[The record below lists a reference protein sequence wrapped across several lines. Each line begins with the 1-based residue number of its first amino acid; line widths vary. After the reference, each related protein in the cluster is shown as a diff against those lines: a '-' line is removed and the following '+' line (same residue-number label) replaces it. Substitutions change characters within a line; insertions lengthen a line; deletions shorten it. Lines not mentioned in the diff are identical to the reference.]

1 MSILDRIKSNLS
13 LRRLIV
19 ILAVALAV
27 FLLRDMISFILLT
40 LIFTFLAY
48 RFVEFLYAK
57 TKLNRQLI
65 VFIFYG
71 IIIGFL
77 YLAINHYVKELVAQ
91 TNYLSN
97 TLIDFYQQP
106 TNDNWI
112 LKWIADNLNQI
123 DLKAQIE
130 SGLNVIVSYA
140 TNIGHVGISVF
151 MAFVLS
157 FFFMIEKNKVEQFSK
172 KFLTSKFDWFFQEL
186 YDLGRKFINTFGVV
200 LETQFIIAIFN
211 TIFTITALYFLGFSQ
226 LLSLTIIVFILSLIP
241 VAGVIISCIP
251 LSIIAYSIG
260 GLDKVI
266 IVLLMIIII
275 HAFEAYFLNPRI
287 MSSKTKLPV
296 FYVFI
301 VLILAQSLFG
311 TWGLIIGIPIFVFVL
326 DLLDVTTIEQN
337 KSEKKIKD
345 KAK

>member
-1 MSILDRIKSNLS
+1 MIHATTGGASRKPA
-13 LRRLIV
+13 RRC
-19 ILAVALAV
+19 
-27 FLLRDMISFILLT
+27 FCF
-40 LIFTFLAY
+40 
-48 RFVEFLYAK
+48 
-57 TKLNRQLI
+57 
-65 VFIFYG
+65 
-71 IIIGFL
+71 
-77 YLAINHYVKELVAQ
+77 
-91 TNYLSN
+91 
-97 TLIDFYQQP
+97 
-106 TNDNWI
+106 
-112 LKWIADNLNQI
+112 
-123 DLKAQIE
+123 
-130 SGLNVIVSYA
+130 
-140 TNIGHVGISVF
+140 
-151 MAFVLS
+151 
-157 FFFMIEKNKVEQFSK
+157 
-172 KFLTSKFDWFFQEL
+172 FFQEL